1 MRIAVIGAGPAGITA
16 AYQLAKKNIKVDVF
30 EAGASVGGMAKTI
43 ELWDQKVDLGPHRFF
58 SSDPRVN
65 NLWLELVGDDYDMV
79 NRLTRIYYKNK
90 FFYYPLKPF
99 NALRRLGLFE
109 AANCVLSF
117 AKQNLRRAKKAGEG
131 EGESF
136 EDWVVNK
143 FGRRLFEIFFKTYSE
158 KLWGISCAELDADFA
173 AQRIKKLS
181 LLEAV
186 IAAFKGNKGNKH
198 KTLVDTF
205 AYPHEGSGV
214 VYRRMA
220 DYVEKSGGNVYCETP
235 VKRVCTANNKVTGLE
250 LMDGEF
256 RGYDRVISTM
266 PLTRMVA
273 QLPEVPERIVGL
285 AESLKFRNTIL
296 VYLKVEADNLFPDN
310 WLYIHADNLRTG
322 RITNFRNWS
331 PKLYGDEKSSI
342 LALEYWCYD
351 ADEIWTRDDRALVAL
366 ASDEMK
372 KTGLIGDAVISDGF
386 VHRVKNCYP
395 VYNRGYKE
403 ALKPIEQYLNT
414 IENLSVIG
422 RYGAFKYN
430 NQDHSILMGILA
442 ASNIAHGTRHN
453 LWDINT
459 DYEYQESAEITETGL
474 EKNTP
479 RAQEWALAGFV
490 SLKNKKAAGQNIDEP
505 AKFVD

>member
-1 MRIAVIGAGPAGITA
+1 MKIAIIGAGPAGITA
-16 AYQLAKKNIKVDVF
+16 AYQLAKENIQVDVF
-30 EAGASVGGMAKTI
+30 EASDSVGGMAKTI
-43 ELWDQKVDLGPHRFF
+43 DLWNQKVDLGPHRFF

-65 NLWLELVGDDYDMV
+65 NLWLELVGSDYDMV

-90 FFYYPLKPF
+90 FFYYPLKPL
-99 NALRRLGLFE
+99 NALSKLGVVE

-117 AKQNLRRAKKAGEG
+117 AKQNLFSKKSADTEN
-131 EGESF
+131 ESF
-136 EDWVVNK
+136 EEWVVKK

-158 KLWGISCAELDADFA
+158 KLWGISCMDLDADFA

-181 LLEAV
+181 LVEALK
-186 IAAFKGNKGNKH
+186 AAFKGNKDNKH

-214 VYRRMA
+214 VYQRMA
-220 DYVEKSGGNVYCETP
+220 DYVQNSGGNVYCETP
-235 VKRVCTANNKVTGLE
+235 VKKVCTENNKVTGLE
-250 LMDGEF
+250 LMNGEF
-256 RGYDRVISTM
+256 REYDQIISTM
-266 PLTRMVA
+266 PLTRMVS
-273 QLPEVPERIVGL
+273 QLPEVPEKVVDL
-285 AESLKFRNTIL
+285 AKSLKFRNTIL
-296 VYLKVEADNLFPDN
+296 VYLKVEATDLFPDN
-310 WLYIHADNLRTG
+310 WLYIHADNLQTG

-331 PKLYGDEKSSI
+331 PELYGDEQNSI
-342 LALEYWCYD
+342 LCLEYWCYD
-351 ADEIWTRDDRALVAL
+351 EDENWTCDNDRLIAL
-366 ASDEMK
+366 ASEEMR
-372 KTGLIGDAVISDGF
+372 KTGLIGDAVISEGF
-386 VHRVKNCYP
+386 VHRVKSCYP

-403 ALKPIEQYLNT
+403 SLKPIEAYLDT
-414 IENLSVIG
+414 VENLSVIG

-459 DYEYQESAEITETGL
+459 DYEYQESAEIGETGL

-490 SLKNKKAAGQNIDEP
+490 SLKNKKGSAQNIEEQVN
-505 AKFVD
+505 FVE